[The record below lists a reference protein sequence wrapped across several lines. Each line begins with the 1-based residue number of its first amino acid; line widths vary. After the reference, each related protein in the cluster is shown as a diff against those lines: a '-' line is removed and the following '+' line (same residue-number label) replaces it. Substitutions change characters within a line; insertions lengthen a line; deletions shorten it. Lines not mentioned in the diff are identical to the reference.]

1 MKKRHSNKA
10 GGVCV
15 REAQVVRTTKETDI
29 RVKVTLDGKG
39 NAEIQTGIGFFDHML
54 TALSVHSGISME
66 ITTKGDLHVDAHHTV
81 EDTGIVLGKALGE
94 ALGDKSGITRYG
106 SAYIPM
112 DEALAFCSLDI
123 SNRPFLVFQGSF
135 TNAMIGSFD
144 ACLTE
149 EFFRAFAFQAGIT
162 LHVNMMYGSNDHHKC
177 EAAFKAVAHAL
188 RVAVAP
194 LTDGKTLSTKG
205 VL

>member
-1 MKKRHSNKA
+1 MKQ
-10 GGVCV
+10 
-15 REAQVVRTTKETDI
+15 AQIKRTTKETDI
-29 RVKVTLDGKG
+29 DVKIRFDNQGK
-39 NAEIQTGIGFFDHML
+39 ADIDTGIGFFDHML
-54 TALSVHSGISME
+54 TALSVHSGISMD
-66 ITTKGDLHVDAHHTV
+66 IKVKGDLHVDGHHTV
-81 EDTGIVLGKALGE
+81 EDTGIVLGKAFNE

-106 SAYIPM
+106 SAFIPM
-112 DEALAFCSLDI
+112 DESLSFCSLDI

-135 TNAMIGSFD
+135 TNAMIGSYD

-149 EFFRAFAFQAGIT
+149 EFFRAFAFNAGIT
-162 LHVNMMYGSNDHHKC
+162 IHINMMYGNNDHHKC

-188 RVAVAP
+188 KIAVTP

>member
-1 MKKRHSNKA
+1 MRQ
-10 GGVCV
+10 
-15 REAQVVRTTKETDI
+15 AQLARKTKETDI
-29 RVKVTLDGKG
+29 QVAVKLDNIGTA
-39 NAEIQTGIGFFDHML
+39 NIDTGIGFFDHML
-54 TALSVHSGISME
+54 TALSVHSGISMD
-66 ITTKGDLHVDAHHTV
+66 IAVKGDLYVDGHHTV

-106 SAYIPM
+106 SAFIPM

-123 SNRPFLVFQGSF
+123 SNRPFLVFQGTF
-135 TNAMIGSFD
+135 TNAMIGQYD

-149 EFFRAFAFQAGIT
+149 EFFRAFAFNAGIT
-162 LHVNMMYGSNDHHKC
+162 LHVNMMYGSNHKC

-188 RVAVAP
+188 KTAVTP
-194 LTDGKTLSTKG
+194 LEAGKTLSTKG

>member
-1 MKKRHSNKA
+1 MRESQVKRK
-10 GGVCV
+10 
-15 REAQVVRTTKETDI
+15 TKETDI
-29 RVKVTLDGKG
+29 EVKVTLDGQGK
-39 NAEIQTGIGFFDHML
+39 ADIDTGIGFFDHML
-54 TALSVHSGISME
+54 TALSVHSGISMD
-66 ITTKGDLHVDAHHTV
+66 IKVKGDLHVDGHHTV
-81 EDTGIVLGKALGE
+81 EDTGIVLGKALYE

-106 SAYIPM
+106 SAFIPM
-112 DEALAFCSLDI
+112 DESLSFCSLDI

-135 TNAMIGSFD
+135 TNAMIGSYD

-149 EFFRAFAFQAGIT
+149 EFFRAFAFNAGIT

-188 RVAVAP
+188 KTAVTP
-194 LTDGKTLSTKG
+194 LSDGKTLSTKG